1 MALLILTIAALVALY
16 FVVTIVFPK
25 AVPDELSAHTQK
37 SLDKIYQENKEAFQD
52 EKEVGIN
59 TSLDEESA
67 FVGAFF
73 RLPLMSQLY
82 PLVLKAGMHGQL
94 LSLIGVYLILSF
106 ALVLLSFALGNLL
119 LGLFVALVMPYFI
132 IKIFLRRKI
141 VKRNQM
147 FIDSFPDVLDMFVRS
162 FKSGSPIS
170 SAFRLVAE
178 NMDPPVST
186 EFQRIVQELA
196 MGQSMNACL
205 TRMAQRI
212 DEPDIQF
219 FVVVMKVQQESGG
232 NLAEVVGNLSG
243 VIRKRKQLRL
253 KIKALTS
260 EGRATSYVLGS
271 LPLLVTGALMFV
283 SPEYL
288 EPLWTTSMGMIWA
301 GVAAALFVGCMMLV
315 NQLIKIDI

>member
-16 FVVTIVFPK
+16 FVVIIVFPK

-37 SLDKIYQENKEAFQD
+37 SLEKIYQENKGAFQ
-52 EKEVGIN
+52 EEAEVGIN
-59 TSLDEESA
+59 TSLDEEGA
-67 FVGAFF
+67 FVRFFF
-73 RLPLMSQLY
+73 RLPLMNQLY
-82 PLVLKAGMHGQL
+82 PLALKSGMREQ
-94 LSLIGVYLILSF
+94 
-106 ALVLLSFALGNLL
+106 L
-119 LGLFVALVMPYFI
+119 LGLICVYFVLFFAVVSLFVMLGNTLLGLLAGLPAAYFI
-132 IKIFLRRKI
+132 LKIHLKRRI
-141 VKRNQM
+141 VKRNRL

-162 FKSGSPIS
+162 FKSGFPIS

-219 FVVVMKVQQESGG
+219 FVVVMKVQQEAGG

-253 KIKALTS
+253 KIKSLTS
-260 EGRATSYVLGS
+260 EGRATSYVLGA
-271 LPLLVTGALMFV
+271 LPLLVTGALMVV
-283 SPEYL
+283 SPDYL
-288 EPLWTTSMGMIWA
+288 APLWTTSAGMVWA
-301 GVAAALFVGCMMLV
+301 GAAIALVIGCMMLV